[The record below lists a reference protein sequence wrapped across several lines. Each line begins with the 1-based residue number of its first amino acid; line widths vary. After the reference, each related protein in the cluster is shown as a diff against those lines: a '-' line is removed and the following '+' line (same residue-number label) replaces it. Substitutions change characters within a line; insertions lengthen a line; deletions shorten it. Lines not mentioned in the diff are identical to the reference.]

1 MYLSRDVFTS
11 IFLNQLLK
19 GLSISSARARGSP
32 QPDDPEHDGEHGG
45 DQAERHEERHPRER
59 DADDA
64 EDHRRHGDAR
74 VGRRRPF
81 TGRRCDP
88 QRVDEALAVA
98 RHVGGPAPPVEEPV
112 VVATHRVGVPPR
124 GGTGVVRH
132 CAASYRRCGRGL
144 PPGATAVGWES
155 MEIVLIRHGQPEWVR
170 DGLAVVD
177 PPLTDLGRRQA
188 ELLAKWILDE
198 HFDEILVSPL
208 VRARQTAAPLLEAL
222 GRNEVIDPWLEEIRD
237 PLWHGSPAEKA
248 AEAYAELRGRRA
260 EERWHGLNGGESMR
274 DFVARI
280 RAGATEF
287 LAARGVVRTD
297 MDLPVWQIAEP
308 GARIALIAHAGTNS
322 VTIAHLLGLEP
333 VPWEWDRFV
342 LGHTSVSRVEALE
355 FDDGFSF
362 GLSKLSNLEHLTP
375 DERTR

>member
-1 MYLSRDVFTS
+1 
-11 IFLNQLLK
+11 
-19 GLSISSARARGSP
+19 
-32 QPDDPEHDGEHGG
+32 
-45 DQAERHEERHPRER
+45 
-59 DADDA
+59 
-64 EDHRRHGDAR
+64 
-74 VGRRRPF
+74 
-81 TGRRCDP
+81 
-88 QRVDEALAVA
+88 
-98 RHVGGPAPPVEEPV
+98 
-112 VVATHRVGVPPR
+112 
-124 GGTGVVRH
+124 
-132 CAASYRRCGRGL
+132 
-144 PPGATAVGWES
+144 

-188 ELLAKWILDE
+188 ELLAKWVLDE

-222 GRNEVIDPWLEEIRD
+222 GRDEVIDPWLEEIRD

-280 RAGATEF
+280 RAGATDF

-297 MDLPVWQIAEP
+297 MDLPVWQITEP

-362 GLSKLSNLEHLTP
+362 GLSKLSNLEHLAP